1 MGQKKKELT
10 RVIQRVLAFQE
21 YGNNTMGGMSKKKWA
36 QKKKFFLNGYKQLFQ
51 QLLITRVNNYFIKS
65 KQKNLDGIKK

>member
-1 MGQKKKELT
+1 
-10 RVIQRVLAFQE
+10 
-21 YGNNTMGGMSKKKWA
+21 MSKKKWA